1 MLDIIEIKKKL
12 FTRIKIKK
20 YVSIKKKI
28 LTLICYKNYVML
40 CNGLKRPIFD
50 KKSQSRDFCVEG
62 SFALRA
68 EKQF

>member
-1 MLDIIEIKKKL
+1 MLNKITDLKKMVHRKIVYHDEFCYWLKL
-12 FTRIKIKK
+12 M
-20 YVSIKKKI
+20 Y
-28 LTLICYKNYVML
+28 